1 MGECEPSA
9 AEGEGFWGKGA
20 EACGEIGQAWFAV
33 FGDEDL
39 PVRPAAVFEHAV
51 GEPRGVCD
59 RVDFLPV
66 HIPEQVVGQGVH
78 R

>member
-1 MGECEPSA
+1 
-9 AEGEGFWGKGA
+9 
-20 EACGEIGQAWFAV
+20 
-33 FGDEDL
+33 
-39 PVRPAAVFEHAV
+39 V

-78 R
+78 RC